1 MPCVRT
7 IPSNQSQRLPSHRLP
22 TGNNQRFTR
31 RGHAVLKRRR
41 TTYPLNRAVGSPT
54 QPLNGTQRRS
64 LDFAFDP
71 FGVSFDPF
79 GVSRLTPLAC
89 PFDPFGVSF
98 DPFGV
103 SFDPFGV
110 YPFGVPFC
118 DQIKRAVVS
127 ISNNIAEGCG
137 RTTKPDFARFLDI
150 SKGSSDEVR
159 SMYRLAE
166 SLNFVS
172 SEVADTRCSS
182 CESVSK
188 QLSGFAKYLCQ

>member
-7 IPSNQSQRLPSHRLP
+7 IPSNQSQRLPSHRHP

-71 FGVSFDPF
+71 FGV
-79 GVSRLTPLAC
+79 PLAC
-89 PFDPFGVSF
+89 PFDPFGV
-98 DPFGV
+98 P
-103 SFDPFGV
+103 
-110 YPFGVPFC
+110 PFGVPFC

-150 SKGSSDEVR
+150 SKGSSAEVR

-172 SEVADTRCSS
+172 SEVANTRCSS
-182 CESVSK
+182 CESASK